1 MMRKYG
7 VSAFMLLMLSFSI
20 CRAEKPES
28 IELFNGK
35 NLKYWIPYLQSASQD
50 SRQEFYVENG
60 VIHLSGQ
67 FGYLRSEDEYE
78 NYKLNLEWR
87 WPDTTSNSG
96 IFLHLAPTFKIWPEN
111 FECQLK
117 AGNAGDIYVSGEITC
132 DQYAGEEGENPVIVK
147 QNPSNEKPCGEW
159 NQAEIFCT
167 GDTITVYI
175 NGELQN
181 QVTGLSRTKG
191 FIGLQSEGYPVE
203 FRNIV
208 LTPIARPQTE
218 TPSTDKKGANKEE
231 IDKPKKEKKANKKS
245 EQPEET
251 SPEKAE

>member
-1 MMRKYG
+1 MMNMMRKYG
-7 VSAFMLLMLSFSI
+7 VSVFMLLLLSLSI

-35 NLKYWIPYLQSASQD
+35 NLKHWIPYLQSASQD
-50 SRQEFYVENG
+50 SRQEFQVRDG

-67 FGYLRSEDEYE
+67 FGYLRSEEEYE
-78 NYKLNLEWR
+78 NYQLHVEWR

-111 FECQLK
+111 FECQLQ
-117 AGNAGDIYVSGEITC
+117 AGNAGDVYVSGELTC
-132 DQYAGEEGENPVIVK
+132 HQYTGEEGQERILPK
-147 QNPSNEKPCGEW
+147 QKASNEKPCKEW
-159 NQAEIFCT
+159 NQADILCT
-167 GDTITVYI
+167 GDTITIYI

-181 QVTGLSRTKG
+181 QITGLSRTKG

-208 LTPIARPQTE
+208 LTPIARPKSA
-218 TPSTDKKGANKEE
+218 TPKTDASAT
-231 IDKPKKEKKANKKS
+231 DQPKKKKKASKKA
-245 EQPEET
+245 EQPVEAA
-251 SPEKAE
+251 PENAE

>member
-1 MMRKYG
+1 MKMMRKYG
-7 VSAFMLLMLSFSI
+7 VSAFMLLMLSLSI

-35 NLKYWIPYLQSASQD
+35 NLKHWIPYLQSASQD
-50 SRQEFYVENG
+50 SRQEFQVKNG
-60 VIHLSGQ
+60 VIQLSGQ

-78 NYKLNLEWR
+78 NYKLNVEWR

-132 DQYAGEEGENPVIVK
+132 DQYAGAEGENPVIVK

-167 GDTITVYI
+167 GDTITIYI

-203 FRNIV
+203 FRDIV
-208 LTPIARPQTE
+208 LTPIARPQVE
-218 TPSTDKKGANKEE
+218 TPSTDKESV
-231 IDKPKKEKKANKKS
+231 DKPKKGKKAAKES

-251 SPEKAE
+251 TSEKAE